1 MHGPG
6 KFIRLAAVLLALS
19 ASAAFGAGDSDR
31 RRGDDHRRSQP
42 RVSSQI
48 GARVE
53 ARVDNRYS
61 HNRSYPTRGYVSG
74 SLPLGYHPVRYRGSP
89 YYYSRGAW
97 YRPYGPRYMVVA
109 PPIGIGVGFLPP
121 YYTRV
126 WFGGMPYYYADDTYY
141 QWRPERR
148 EYVVTGQP
156 RGEARIDDSASQGSD
171 EIFVYPKNGQTEDQQ
186 GTDRYEC
193 HAWAVGKTGFDPTRP
208 SGNVDDA
215 QIGSKRA
222 DYRRAEG
229 ACLEARGYS
238 VK

>member
-1 MHGPG
+1 MNWNG
-6 KFIRLAAVLLALS
+6 KNVFALVAIVVLALGAGAAQAAVNPHRNRDDGRNDNRGQS
-19 ASAAFGAGDSDR
+19 QQRVDSR
-31 RRGDDHRRSQP
+31 
-42 RVSSQI
+42 I
-48 GARVE
+48 
-53 ARVDNRYS
+53 DNRYS
-61 HNRSYPTRGYVSG
+61 HNRSYPSRGYVAAA
-74 SLPLGYHPVRYRGSP
+74 LPVGYHSVRYRGSP

-97 YRPYGPRYMVVA
+97 YRPYGPRFVVVA

-141 QWRPERR
+141 LWRPERR
-148 EYVVTGQP
+148 EYVVTERPSGD
-156 RGEARIDDSASQGSD
+156 ARVDDSATAGSD
-171 EIFVYPKNGQTEDQQ
+171 EIFVYPKNGQSEELQA
-186 GTDRYEC
+186 TDRYEC

-208 SGNVDDA
+208 SGNVDESE
-215 QIGSKRA
+215 IGSKRA